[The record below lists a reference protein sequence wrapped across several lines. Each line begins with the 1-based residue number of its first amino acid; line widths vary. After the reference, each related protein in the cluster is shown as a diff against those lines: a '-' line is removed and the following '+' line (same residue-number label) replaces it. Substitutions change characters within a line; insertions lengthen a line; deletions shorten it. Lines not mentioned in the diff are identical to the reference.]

1 MTVRAF
7 LGFLLSAAIVI
18 GAGAGVAQAETC
30 TAADF
35 GSVVDQTAQA
45 LRDLNSNGS
54 KRFQAKVTA
63 LREKYN
69 LSQAEVDA
77 RTTDL
82 HDEKI
87 DEFNRE
93 IETYVAQMD
102 VLSQTPNS
110 KITCEKLD
118 ELKRVR
124 DRLLTMMGLK
134 SGYMLAKIEDE
145 LDNGLKATRVA
156 AAAPLPAQVASPAQP
171 EPAASTSVSVM
182 EKLPSAP
189 QAKPITT
196 QDIKPLPTPAAAMP
210 ESKPLPAAEAK
221 PRVAEAKPSP
231 LPEEKTRVAEAKPLP
246 SPEEKP
252 QALAPANLKPVPPA
266 KTAAIMPDLPERS
279 PGPAP
284 QRTARN
290 STPAGSDRGA
300 FPPPPLNSGD
310 RPTAL
315 APPPPGG
322 GDLGQSPPPLS
333 EEGYSISEIREA
345 GAGVFGTITA
355 EFAGAIN
362 YAFQQFGKPN
372 AYITGSEGGA
382 ALLAGLRYGQGTIF
396 HKSGQSGPIY
406 WNGPSA
412 GLDIGAEG
420 SKSLFLVYNLNDP
433 YAIYGRFSG
442 IGGAAY
448 VAGGV
453 GLNVL
458 GKSGIV
464 MVPIRSGLGLRL
476 GANLAYVKFTERQTW
491 NPF

>member
-7 LGFLLSAAIVI
+7 LGFLLSAAIII

-196 QDIKPLPTPAAAMP
+196 QDIKPLPAPTPAAAMP
-210 ESKPLPAAEAK
+210 ESKPLPAAETK

-252 QALAPANLKPVPPA
+252 QALAPANIKPVPPT

-290 STPAGSDRGA
+290 
-300 FPPPPLNSGD
+300 
-310 RPTAL
+310 
-315 APPPPGG
+315 
-322 GDLGQSPPPLS
+322 LS
-333 EEGYSISEIREA
+333 LIHI
-345 GAGVFGTITA
+345 
-355 EFAGAIN
+355 
-362 YAFQQFGKPN
+362 
-372 AYITGSEGGA
+372 
-382 ALLAGLRYGQGTIF
+382 
-396 HKSGQSGPIY
+396 
-406 WNGPSA
+406 
-412 GLDIGAEG
+412 
-420 SKSLFLVYNLNDP
+420 
-433 YAIYGRFSG
+433 
-442 IGGAAY
+442 
-448 VAGGV
+448 
-453 GLNVL
+453 
-458 GKSGIV
+458 
-464 MVPIRSGLGLRL
+464 
-476 GANLAYVKFTERQTW
+476 
-491 NPF
+491 